1 MHRNVDDIE
10 KEYVLDMNGIR
21 TIKMR
26 QLCCSIFTFFLL
38 MSVKELDCDSGW
50 FFFYLIWDFL
60 GEGGWGM
67 GAFVKCVM
75 YSCS

>member
-38 MSVKELDCDSGW
+38 MSVKELDFDSGW
-50 FFFYLIWDFL
+50 FFFI
-60 GEGGWGM
+60 
-67 GAFVKCVM
+67 
-75 YSCS
+75 